1 MCPGKICTRW
11 AAFTLRLPRRS
22 SEPAKDGCARNFH
35 DGALRHCRIP
45 VLFIHGAEDHFV
57 PLEMT
62 LENYRVC
69 AAPKRLLIVPGAGH
83 AMSCY
88 QDPAQYQRGIREF
101 WDAYE
106 RREEIFPCGP

>member
-1 MCPGKICTRW
+1 
-11 AAFTLRLPRRS
+11 
-22 SEPAKDGCARNFH
+22 
-35 DGALRHCRIP
+35 
-45 VLFIHGAEDHFV
+45 
-57 PLEMT
+57 MT

-101 WDAYE
+101 WDAYD
-106 RREEIFPCGP
+106 RRDEIFPCGP